1 MFERFTD
8 RARRAMALAQEEAQR
23 HHSGVGTEHLL
34 LGLIQEGE
42 GVAAK
47 ALEALGIS
55 LETVS
60 QQIQEIIGPA
70 KPPPSGH
77 SRFSPRAKQVLKLSL
92 REALQLGHH
101 YIGTEHL
108 LLGLMREG
116 EGVAAQVLV
125 KLGADLSGVRQQVIQ
140 LLQGYQ
146 GQEEPEAGRTAPR
159 PGGARPGRARPG
171 QPGMLAEILRGVE
184 SIDSRLSAMEQ
195 SVGAGPE
202 VRDLDEQI
210 AQAAR
215 DKESAAGAEDYER
228 AAQLRDRERQ
238 LLAEKSSRQAEWA
251 AAHLDLSSLAEG
263 LHRVG
268 DEVRQLRELLRRRGA
283 DRQDGAA

>member
-55 LETVS
+55 LESVS
-60 QQIQEIIGPA
+60 QQVRDIIGPA
-70 KPPPSGH
+70 KPPPSRQ
-77 SRFSPRAKQVLKLSL
+77 SRFSPRARQVLKLSL

-108 LLGLMREG
+108 LLVLMREG
-116 EGVAAQVLV
+116 EGAAAQVLV
-125 KLGADLSGVRQQVIQ
+125 KLGADLTGVRQQVIQ

-146 GQEEPEAGRTAPR
+146 GQQEPEAGRTAPR
-159 PGGARPGRARPG
+159 PGGARPG
-171 QPGMLAEILRGVE
+171 QPGTLAGILRGVD
-184 SIDSRLSAMEQ
+184 SIDSRLAAMEQ

-202 VRDLDEQI
+202 VSILDEQI
-210 AQAAR
+210 AQAGR
-215 DKESAAGAEDYER
+215 DKESAASAEDYER

-238 LLAEKSSRQAEWA
+238 LLAEKSARQAEWA
-251 AAHLDLSSLAEG
+251 AAHPDLSSLAEG

-268 DEVRQLRELLRRRGA
+268 DEVRQLRELLRWPGA
-283 DRQDGAA
+283 DPQDGAA

>member
-55 LETVS
+55 LESVS
-60 QQIQEIIGPA
+60 QQVQEIIGPA

-77 SRFSPRAKQVLKLSL
+77 SRFSPRARQVLKLSL

-116 EGVAAQVLV
+116 EGAAAQVLV

-146 GQEEPEAGRTAPR
+146 GQEEPKAGRTAPR
-159 PGGARPGRARPG
+159 PGGARPG
-171 QPGMLAEILRGVE
+171 QPGTLAEILRGVD
-184 SIDSRLSAMEQ
+184 SIDSRLSAMER

-202 VRDLDEQI
+202 VSDLDEQI

-215 DKESAAGAEDYER
+215 DKESAASAEDYER

-238 LLAEKSSRQAEWA
+238 LLAEKSARQAEWA

-283 DRQDGAA
+283 DPQDGAA

>member
-55 LETVS
+55 LESVS

-70 KPPPSGH
+70 KPPPSRH
-77 SRFSPRAKQVLKLSL
+77 SRFSPRARQVLKLSL

-116 EGVAAQVLV
+116 EGVAAQVLD

-140 LLQGYQ
+140 VLQGYQ

-159 PGGARPGRARPG
+159 PGGARPG
-171 QPGMLAEILRGVE
+171 QPGMLAEILRGVD

-202 VRDLDEQI
+202 VSDLDEQI
-210 AQAAR
+210 AQARR
-215 DKESAAGAEDYER
+215 DKESAASAEDYER

-238 LLAEKSSRQAEWA
+238 LLAEKSARQAEWA

-268 DEVRQLRELLRRRGA
+268 DEVRQLRELLRRGGA

>member
-60 QQIQEIIGPA
+60 QQVQEIIGPA
-70 KPPPSGH
+70 KPPPSRQ
-77 SRFSPRAKQVLKLSL
+77 SRFSPRARQVLKLSL

-116 EGVAAQVLV
+116 EGVAAQVLD

-140 LLQGYQ
+140 VLQGYQ
-146 GQEEPEAGRTAPR
+146 GQEEPE
-159 PGGARPGRARPG
+159 
-171 QPGMLAEILRGVE
+171 
-184 SIDSRLSAMEQ
+184 
-195 SVGAGPE
+195 
-202 VRDLDEQI
+202 
-210 AQAAR
+210 
-215 DKESAAGAEDYER
+215 
-228 AAQLRDRERQ
+228 
-238 LLAEKSSRQAEWA
+238 RQAEPRHARAEPARASPGCWPR
-251 AAHLDLSSLAEG
+251 SSAG
-263 LHRVG
+263 STPST
-268 DEVRQLRELLRRRGA
+268 RGCRPWSRA
-283 DRQDGAA
+283 WVPGQR

>member
-8 RARRAMALAQEEAQR
+8 RARQAMALAQEEAQR

-55 LETVS
+55 LESVS
-60 QQIQEIIGPA
+60 QQVREVIGPA
-70 KPPPSGH
+70 KPPPSGR
-77 SRFSPRAKQVLKLSL
+77 SRFSPQAKQVLKLSL

-116 EGVAAQVLV
+116 EGAAAQVLV

-159 PGGARPGRARPG
+159 PGGARPG
-171 QPGMLAEILRGVE
+171 QPGTLAEILRGVD

-202 VRDLDEQI
+202 VSDLDEQI
-210 AQAAR
+210 AQAGR
-215 DKESAAGAEDYER
+215 DKESAASAEDYER

-238 LLAEKSSRQAEWA
+238 LLAEKSARQAEWA

-268 DEVRQLRELLRRRGA
+268 DEIRQLRELLRRRGA